1 MDIHSIIQRH
11 RGNSPDY
18 GEGGSNSKKSHNPK
32 EPTYSELPDL
42 FFDSI
47 LPNYKL
53 TRIEIMVT
61 MFLYRKVWCRPNI
74 YKTYGISQM
83 MSLTEVSNTLNIE
96 LDEVYNSLR
105 KLEEFG
111 FITTVRSGQYFVRKY
126 FLKEFDEEFSQTYD
140 DFEV

>member
-1 MDIHSIIQRH
+1 MDIHTIIQGH
-11 RGNSPDY
+11 RGKRP
-18 GEGGSNSKKSHNPK
+18 GLGGVDSKKSQNIN
-32 EPTYSELPDL
+32 EPTFSEIPDL
-42 FFDSI
+42 FFDTI
-47 LPNYKL
+47 LTNYKL

-61 MFLYRKVWCRPNI
+61 MYLYRKVWCRPNI

-83 MSLTEVSNTLNIE
+83 MSLTEMAQALNVE
-96 LDEVYNSLR
+96 LDDVYNSLR

-126 FLKEFDEEFSQTYD
+126 FLKEFDQQFSQTYD

>member
-1 MDIHSIIQRH
+1 MDIHTIIQGH
-11 RGNSPDY
+11 RGKRP
-18 GEGGSNSKKSHNPK
+18 GLGGVDSKKSNNSH
-32 EPTYSELPDL
+32 EPTYSEIPDI
-42 FFDSI
+42 FFDTI
-47 LPNYKL
+47 LINYKL
-53 TRIEIMVT
+53 TRIDIMVT
-61 MFLYRKVWCRPNI
+61 MYLYRKVWCRPNI

-83 MSLTEVSNTLNIE
+83 MSLTEMANALNVE
-96 LDEVYNSLR
+96 MEDVYSSLR

>member
-1 MDIHSIIQRH
+1 MDIHTIIQGH
-11 RGNSPDY
+11 RGKRP
-18 GEGGSNSKKSHNPK
+18 GLGGVDSKKSNSPN
-32 EPTYSELPDL
+32 EPTYSEIPDL
-42 FFDSI
+42 FFDTI
-47 LPNYKL
+47 LTNYKL

-61 MFLYRKVWCRPNI
+61 MYLYRKVWCRPNI

-83 MSLTEVSNTLNIE
+83 MSLTEMAQALNVE
-96 LDEVYNSLR
+96 LDDVYNSLR

>member
-1 MDIHSIIQRH
+1 MDIHTIIQGH
-11 RGNSPDY
+11 RGKRP
-18 GEGGSNSKKSHNPK
+18 GIGGVDPKKSNNPNG
-32 EPTYSELPDL
+32 PTYSEIPDI
-42 FFDSI
+42 FFDTI
-47 LPNYKL
+47 LTNYKL

-61 MFLYRKVWCRPNI
+61 MYLYRKVWCRPNI

-83 MSLTEVSNTLNIE
+83 MSLTEMANALNVE
-96 LDEVYNSLR
+96 MDDVYNSLI

-126 FLKEFDEEFSQTYD
+126 FLKEFDEQFSQTYD

>member
-1 MDIHSIIQRH
+1 MDIHTIIQGH
-11 RGNSPDY
+11 RGKRP
-18 GEGGSNSKKSHNPK
+18 GLGGVDPKKSNNPN
-32 EPTYSELPDL
+32 EPTYSEIPDI
-42 FFDSI
+42 FFDTI
-47 LPNYKL
+47 LTNYKL

-61 MFLYRKVWCRPNI
+61 MYLYRKVWCRPNI

-83 MSLTEVSNTLNIE
+83 MSLTEMANALNVE
-96 LDEVYNSLR
+96 MDDVYNSLR

-126 FLKEFDEEFSQTYD
+126 FLKEFDEQFSQTYD

>member
-1 MDIHSIIQRH
+1 MDIHTIIQGH
-11 RGNSPDY
+11 RGKKPSL
-18 GEGGSNSKKSHNPK
+18 GGVDSKKSNGPH
-32 EPTYSELPDL
+32 EPTYSEIPDL
-42 FFDSI
+42 FFDTI
-47 LPNYKL
+47 LTNYKL

-61 MFLYRKVWCRPNI
+61 MYLYRKVWCRPNI

-83 MSLTEVSNTLNIE
+83 MSLTEMANALNVD
-96 LDEVYNSLR
+96 LDDVYNSLR